1 MKPLGLL
8 GAIGCS
14 LAMGQEMRV
23 AAAEEAGCRDLV
35 RTPALNVL
43 RAEIR
48 TAASSRVPY
57 CHVTGMIGGGI
68 RYHVQLPLPRNW
80 NGRFLYGG
88 DSGKDGV
95 LQFNDPRVAQGYA
108 FANSN
113 LGHDVGAEPGAS
125 FGFNNRQAEID
136 FGYRATHVSVVAAKT
151 LIRAYYGRPQKLSYY
166 EGCSQGG
173 RVGLMEAQR
182 YPDDFDAIV
191 VGAPVNWY
199 QQQNAALVWHAQ
211 QVFRD
216 RFAGALAFDTDGD
229 GRLDST
235 TKLKF
240 LAAAVLKKYDA
251 RDGIADGVLD
261 DPLACPFQP
270 EVDLKDLMCPG
281 DRNADGCFTRRQIQT
296 IQDMY
301 RGAYD
306 SKGTRVYWGK
316 AKGSE
321 PEWADAF
328 FPMPANQFNIRAL
341 RLSGDHLNYIFYD
354 VDPGVA
360 PRDLLDVTQKL
371 NKTGPLPEWGWWEF
385 NIDDFTAGK
394 AKTMMGIMNAT
405 DPDLSR
411 FLIRNNGK
419 LILYHGWCD
428 YGPAPEASIGY
439 FKNVVQTTFGGNAAA
454 AAEKVRLF
462 LAPGMGHCSGGAGP
476 NDWDKLAPMVE
487 WVENGK
493 APDRIVAT
501 HSTQGK
507 VDNERPLCPYP
518 QKAVY
523 VGPAGR
529 QNDRANWIAA
539 NFACR

>member
-1 MKPLGLL
+1 MRRLGLL
-8 GAIGCS
+8 LALSCNFAIG
-14 LAMGQEMRV
+14 QDVRV
-23 AAAEEAGCRDLV
+23 SAVEEKGCRDLAASPV
-35 RTPALNVL
+35 LNVL

-48 TAASSRVPY
+48 IVGRSRTPHCYVL
-57 CHVTGMIGGGI
+57 GAIGSGI

-80 NGRFLYGG
+80 NERFLYGG

-113 LGHDVGAEPGAS
+113 LGHDVGAEPRAS

-151 LIRAYYGRPQKLSYY
+151 VVRTYYGKPQKLSYY

-199 QQQNAALVWHAQ
+199 QQQNAGLVWHAQ
-211 QVFRD
+211 GVFRD

-229 GRLDST
+229 GKLDST
-235 TKLKF
+235 TKLKL
-240 LAAAVLKKYDA
+240 LAAAVLKKC
-251 RDGIADGVLD
+251 DGLDGVADGVIS
-261 DPLACPFQP
+261 DPSACPFQP
-270 EVDLKDLMCPG
+270 EVDSKEFMCPG
-281 DRNADGCFTRRQIQT
+281 DRNQDGCLTRRQIRT

-301 RGAYD
+301 RGPYD

-321 PEWADAF
+321 LEWENAF
-328 FPMPANQFNIRAL
+328 FPMPSNQFNIRAI
-341 RLSGDHLNYIFYD
+341 RVSGDHLNYLFYD

-360 PRDLLDVTQKL
+360 PRDLLDVNQKL
-371 NKTGPLPEWGWWEF
+371 NKKGPLAEWAWWEF

-394 AKTMMGIMNAT
+394 AKTMMAITNAT

-411 FLIRNNGK
+411 FLNRNNGK

-428 YGPAPEASIGY
+428 DGPSPEGSIEY
-439 FKNVVQTTFGGNAAA
+439 FKGVVKTTFGGDSVAAKQ
-454 AAEKVRLF
+454 KVRLF
-462 LAPGMGHCSGGAGP
+462 LAPGMGHCRGGSGP
-476 NDWDKLAPMVE
+476 NDWDKLAPMVD
-487 WVENGK
+487 WVELGK

-501 HSTQGK
+501 HSTNGK

-518 QKAVY
+518 EKAVY
-523 VGPAGR
+523 IGPSGG
-529 QNDRANWIAA
+529 QNLGANWVAS

>member
-8 GAIGCS
+8 AAIGCS

-23 AAAEEAGCRDLV
+23 TAAEEAGCRDLAGSPV
-35 RTPALNVL
+35 LNVL
-43 RAEIR
+43 RAEVR
-48 TAASSRVPY
+48 TTARSSAPY
-57 CHVTGMIGGGI
+57 CYVVGAIGGGI
-68 RYHVQLPLPRNW
+68 RYHAQLPLPRNW

-88 DSGKDGV
+88 DSGKDGI

-136 FGYRATHVSVVAAKT
+136 FGYRATHLSVVAAKT
-151 LIRAYYGRPQKLSYY
+151 LIRTYYGKAQKLSYY

-182 YPDDFDAIV
+182 YPDDFDAMV

-211 QVFRD
+211 RVFRD

-229 GRLDST
+229 GRPDST
-235 TKLKF
+235 TKLKL
-240 LAAAVLKKYDA
+240 LAAAVLKKCDA
-251 RDGIADGVLD
+251 RDGVADGVID

-270 EVDLKDLMCPG
+270 AVDLKDLMCPG

-328 FPMPANQFNIRAL
+328 FPMPSNRFNIRAL
-341 RLSGDHLNYIFYD
+341 RVSGDHLNYIFYD

-360 PRDLLDVTQKL
+360 PRDLQDVTQKL

-385 NIDDFTAGK
+385 NIDDFTAGR
-394 AKTMMGIMNAT
+394 AKTMLGIMNAT

-411 FLIRNNGK
+411 FLIHNNGK

-428 YGPAPEASIGY
+428 DGPAPESSIEY

-462 LAPGMGHCSGGAGP
+462 LAPGMGHCRGGAGP
-476 NDWDKLAPMVE
+476 NDWDKLTPMVD
-487 WVENGK
+487 WVEKSK

-523 VGPAGR
+523 VGPAGG

-539 NFACR
+539 NFACQ